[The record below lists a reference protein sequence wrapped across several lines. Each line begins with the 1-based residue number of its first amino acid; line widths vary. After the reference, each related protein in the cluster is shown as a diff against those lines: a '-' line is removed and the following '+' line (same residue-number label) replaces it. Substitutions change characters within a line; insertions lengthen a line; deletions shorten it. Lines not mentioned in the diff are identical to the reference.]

1 MSLDI
6 SGDRYANRKPGF
18 KTAYNDP
25 TFNQNDD
32 MEANMKKLKDQDK
45 KFLHDVT
52 SNYYGEDRKAPVRV
66 YVKDMTERGR

>member
-32 MEANMKKLKDQDK
+32 MEANMKKLKD
-45 KFLHDVT
+45 
-52 SNYYGEDRKAPVRV
+52 
-66 YVKDMTERGR
+66 